1 MDIIFID
8 DLRIQ
13 TLIGIYPR
21 ERAIPQT
28 LEISLQ
34 IGTQSGKAGE
44 SEDLGDTVD
53 YAAVVER
60 VKAELASRHFL
71 LLETLAEHIAALLLA
86 DFGACWVRVCVAKIG
101 MIRNVRRA
109 GVIIERGEPTA
120 HRKAQSS

>member
-86 DFGACWVRVCVAKIG
+86 DFGACWVRVSVAKIG